1 MVNHAVIPMSVENE
15 PFAGKWRFNAE
26 LSNMCTPTPES
37 WIKEISAG
45 PEGLAVREEIV
56 RLDGSGIV
64 RRVRARFDGADYPVE
79 GASAV
84 DTIAYTRTN
93 RHAISGLGKKDGKIS
108 LTETLLADPD
118 ERTLTL
124 IYNYLLGG
132 LTVAHGVAVFQAA

>member
-1 MVNHAVIPMSVENE
+1 MVNPVSIENE
-15 PFAGKWRFNAE
+15 PFAGKWRFNAK

-56 RLDGSGIV
+56 RLDGTEFV
-64 RRVRARFDGADYPVE
+64 RGVRARFDGADYPVE
-79 GASAV
+79 GAVVV

-93 RHAISGLGKKDGKIS
+93 RHAISGLGKKDGKVS

-124 IYNYLLGG
+124 IYNYLLDEQS
-132 LTVAHGVAVFQAA
+132 VANGVAIFQAA